1 MKNHISIKFIAII
14 LCAASLVGMVGS
26 IAGITVLTAGDL
38 YNKTAEQV
46 REEVVSTHAEIYSH
60 QLAQLYAST
69 ELGAASDSLA
79 SQLFGSTYYLEDTY
93 PDFGYTILD
102 AEGNVLS
109 SYREDLKAT
118 ASTYTLT
125 PTGQYAHVVSLEPIE
140 EPVEESRPMASD
152 DFGAAVPAESVDI
165 YRVDFFGLDSQILYT
180 AHYDETTG
188 TVHTDNNMASGTTS
202 YQAIHSGPIGWLG
215 YDGDGSLVYHSWLN
229 DVDQDYPAR
238 QVLFCYFYGPNG
250 EIYRFSTPS
259 GQEDLGI
266 LEVWGSQI
274 QFRTRDYLTSGSTI
288 PAHGMEIER
297 VEFLDKNGNLLYLG
311 DARTGQA
318 DSESTY
324 FYPEGGSCT
333 NTHGV
338 THMGLLTNT
347 NGFLVYTSIVSDFG
361 IDFPDCEVY
370 GYRFVNS
377 QEDFVLSVQENES
390 LGHLTKTEEYLV
402 FTGRQTSARAAAS
415 PLTADL
421 YGQAVPAEGVQISEA
436 AFYGRNSDVT
446 LYEAWRSPETGHAV
460 SANLMGSFR
469 DEHILNDDQGTVGFL
484 GYDADGQLYYE
495 SCLED
500 ADQDY
505 ASRQVTA
512 FVLTDTSGTR
522 YEFRI
527 TGQQES
533 LGLMAVENGR
543 FCFRYAVDAVPPV
556 TEAQDTVPAATLTET
571 FPEVTA
577 ETAEPTAAVTEESI
591 PETIPSSASAVP
603 ETLPPETEPAVLI
616 NGKPLEEYQINTSE
630 FYNTDTGAHM
640 QARYVYVPMPELTV
654 ELYLNQTTMRDS
666 VLYEVLSLV
675 RQYRGYLFPV
685 LGISLLCFAVFAVY
699 LCTAAGRKP
708 KTVEVRAGG
717 LNRLPLDLYLG
728 VGCFTVACIIAVFA
742 SGSRELFQRDL
753 LTACCLAVSAAFACC
768 LIFVAFFFA
777 FVAQIKTP
785 DGFWW
790 RNTLIGHTFRLT
802 FRFALWLETAI
813 TAKGFPFLGRTIKA
827 TWTLTWKLLVW
838 AYQAA
843 EKALLWCFA
852 LLGRAFRWISHRLHR
867 FLSLLPLTWQWLLF
881 GMVLLFL
888 AILVWANRNDGWC
901 MVWLLASLGLILYVS
916 RSFGL
921 LHESAK
927 RMSKG
932 DLDTKVD
939 DKHMIGCFKDFSAD
953 LNDLAGVAVVAA
965 QKQLKSE
972 RMKTELITNVSH
984 DIKTPLTSIIN
995 YVDLLQKPHT
1005 PEEAAQYL
1013 EVLDRQ
1019 SQRLKKLIDDLMDMS
1034 KANTGNMQVD
1044 ITRLDAVEAINQALG
1059 EFAGK
1064 LEGARLTPVF
1074 RHDDAQ
1080 VPMMADGRLVWRVL
1094 SNLLGNAVK
1103 YAMPG
1108 TRLYLDLMTLE
1119 GKVVISLKNISREE
1133 LNIDADELM
1142 ERFVRGDDSRNTEG
1156 SGLGLNIA
1164 KSLMELQK
1172 GQLQL
1177 LVDGDLFKVTLIF
1190 PGV

>member
-38 YNKTAEQV
+38 YNKTVEQV
-46 REEVVSTHAEIYSH
+46 RDEKVSSDAEYFSH

-69 ELGAASDSLA
+69 ELGGTPESLA
-79 SQLFGSTYYLEDTY
+79 YGMFGDGYFFDHQY
-93 PDFGYTILD
+93 PEYGYRILD

-109 SYREDLKAT
+109 SYQEGMKDLVP
-118 ASTYTLT
+118 SVYTFT
-125 PTGQYAHVVSLEPIE
+125 PTGQYAHVVNLETVE
-140 EPVEESRPMASD
+140 EPEEESTPAPQVLATD
-152 DFGAAVPAESVDI
+152 DFGVTVPAEEVDI

-180 AHYDETTG
+180 AYYDENTG
-188 TVHTDNNMASGTTS
+188 IVNSSNCMASGTSS

-215 YDGDGSLVYHSWLN
+215 YDADGSLFYHSWLN
-229 DVDQDYPAR
+229 DVDQDYPSR
-238 QVLFCYFYGPNG
+238 QVLFCHFYSPDG
-250 EIYRFSTPS
+250 EIYRFSTPN
-259 GQEDLGI
+259 GQEDLGL

-274 QFRTRDYLTSGSTI
+274 QFQARDYLTSGSTI
-288 PAHGMEIER
+288 PAQGMEIER
-297 VEFLDKNGNLLYLG
+297 VEFLDQNGDLLYLA

-324 FYPEGGSCT
+324 FYPEGGSRT

-347 NGFLVYTSIVSDFG
+347 NGFLVYTSIVSDSD

-377 QEDFVLSVQENES
+377 QEDFVLTAQESES
-390 LGHLTKTEEYLV
+390 LGHLTKADEYLV
-402 FTGRQTSARAAAS
+402 FTSYCGVSAAS
-415 PLTADL
+415 IALPADL
-421 YGQAVPAEGVQISEA
+421 
-436 AFYGRNSDVT
+436 SD
-446 LYEAWRSPETGHAV
+446 ETV
-460 SANLMGSFR
+460 
-469 DEHILNDDQGTVGFL
+469 
-484 GYDADGQLYYE
+484 
-495 SCLED
+495 
-500 ADQDY
+500 
-505 ASRQVTA
+505 
-512 FVLTDTSGTR
+512 
-522 YEFRI
+522 
-527 TGQQES
+527 
-533 LGLMAVENGR
+533 
-543 FCFRYAVDAVPPV
+543 PV
-556 TEAQDTVPAATLTET
+556 TTPPET

-591 PETIPSSASAVP
+591 PETTASSASAVP
-603 ETLPPETEPAVLI
+603 ETLSPETEPAVLI

-640 QARYVYVPMPELTV
+640 KAHYVYVPMPELTV
-654 ELYLNQTTMRDS
+654 ELYLDETTMRDN
-666 VLYEVLSLV
+666 VLYDLLSLV

-708 KTVEVRAGG
+708 KTEEVRAGG

-728 VGCFTVACIIAVFA
+728 VGCFTVACIIALFA
-742 SGSRELFQRDL
+742 EGSRALFQRDL
-753 LTACCLAVSAAFACC
+753 FTACCLVALAAFTCC
-768 LIFVAFFFA
+768 LIFVAFCFA
-777 FVAQIKTP
+777 FVAQLKTP

-790 RNTLIGHTFRLT
+790 RNTLVGHGFRLT
-802 FRFALWLETAI
+802 FRFALWLENAMKE
-813 TAKGFPFLGRTIKA
+813 KGFPFLWRLIKGA
-827 TWTLTWKLLVW
+827 WSLTWRALVW
-838 AYQAA
+838 TFQTA
-843 EKALLWCFA
+843 EKAIRWCFA
-852 LLGRAFRWISHRLHR
+852 LLGRVFRWTGHKLHR

-881 GMVLLFL
+881 GMVLLLL
-888 AILVWANRNDGWC
+888 AILIWANRNDGWC
-901 MVWLLASLGLILYVS
+901 MVWLLAALGLILYVS

-921 LHESAK
+921 LHESAR

-932 DLDTKVD
+932 DLDTKVE
-939 DKHMIGCFKDFSAD
+939 DKQLIGCFKDFAAD
-953 LNDLAGVAVVAA
+953 LNDLADVAVVAA

-1064 LEGARLTPVF
+1064 LEGARLIPVF

-1133 LNIDADELM
+1133 LNVDADELM

-1190 PGV
+1190 PGA